1 MDAKRM
7 RFFRDFSIQN
17 KVLVIILPLIVIP
30 MLILATVG
38 FMTAS
43 REAAKT
49 STRYLKQRE
58 NDLRTIA
65 ENPAIHDYFNNQS
78 YGLTEEAEVYQH
90 KLERSLKRFADRS
103 NSIELIYPQVRFI
116 DHRGQEA
123 AKVVEGQIVKDR
135 DQVAEQPYFAAIK
148 RLSPG
153 ETYLSPPGPRML
165 CAMPVHQPGTRGR
178 EPVCCIFDHLVR
190 QTHCERFLRLHDAAG
205 EQHLQGTRKADHT
218 SQKIGAAVSRHQSHF
233 DEARTEFCTTA
244 ANPNVAHAG
253 QVEPRAHG
261 RSVDRSDDGFV
272 EHGQATRNRV
282 DALDVIAT

>member
-90 KLERSLKRFADRS
+90 ELERSLKRFAGRS
-103 NSIELIYPQVRFI
+103 NSI
-116 DHRGQEA
+116 
-123 AKVVEGQIVKDR
+123 
-135 DQVAEQPYFAAIK
+135 
-148 RLSPG
+148 
-153 ETYLSPPGPRML
+153 
-165 CAMPVHQPGTRGR
+165 
-178 EPVCCIFDHLVR
+178 
-190 QTHCERFLRLHDAAG
+190 
-205 EQHLQGTRKADHT
+205 
-218 SQKIGAAVSRHQSHF
+218 
-233 DEARTEFCTTA
+233 
-244 ANPNVAHAG
+244 
-253 QVEPRAHG
+253 
-261 RSVDRSDDGFV
+261 
-272 EHGQATRNRV
+272 
-282 DALDVIAT
+282 